1 VTADR
6 RVVIVGGGIGGW
18 TVASTLRSQGFDGG
32 LVLIEREA
40 ACYDRPPL
48 SKVALIDGS
57 PLSALAFADAATI
70 ADLRLDLRLGRT
82 AIRLDAEA
90 RSVVLDDGEVLHGDA
105 VVLATG
111 ANARV
116 PPFPGADLPG
126 VLTLRTYADVVALR
140 AFAARSVA
148 VIGAGL
154 IGAEAAA
161 ALRALGSEVVLID
174 PNEVPG
180 SRIFGSTMAKYL
192 HAMHAENGVDVR
204 ADTIAGVAP
213 VAPAGPDGGRLRVTL
228 GGGDSID
235 VDGVLV
241 GTGITIDTTLAA
253 GAGLDVDGAILVD
266 EDGRTSTPGVFAVG
280 DATRARFP
288 VDAPANPRGHWEAA
302 QQDGRAVAAAI
313 LGRSRE
319 PRGAE
324 WFWSDRYGHHV
335 EVVGDVVVRGR
346 EVVRSGAHPTVFR
359 IDGGLL
365 VGASSVDDPNA
376 VRAARRLIDRAVSV
390 SIAQLTDPHVP
401 LRSLL
406 AGA

>member
-1 VTADR
+1 MSGDR

-18 TVASTLRSQGFDGG
+18 TVASTLRSQGFDGD

-48 SKVALIDGS
+48 SKTALIDGS
-57 PLSALAFADAATI
+57 PLAALAFADAATI
-70 ADLRLDLRLGRT
+70 ADLRIDVRLGSN

-90 RSVVLDDGEVLHGDA
+90 RAVVLDDGEVVDGEA

-111 ANARV
+111 ASARI
-116 PPFPGADLPG
+116 PAFPGADLPG
-126 VLTLRTYADVVALR
+126 VTTLRTYADVVALR
-140 AFAARSVA
+140 ALAARTVA

-180 SRIFGSTMAKYL
+180 SRIFGSTMAQHL
-192 HAMHAENGVDVR
+192 HAMHAEHGVDVR
-204 ADTIAGVAP
+204 ASTIAAITP
-213 VAPAGPDGGRLRVTL
+213 VGTRLRVTL
-228 GGGDSID
+228 GSGDSID

-253 GAGLDVDGAILVD
+253 AAGLDVDGAILVD
-266 EDGRTSTPGVFAVG
+266 EDGRTSASGVFAVG
-280 DATRARFP
+280 DATRARVP
-288 VDAPANPRGHWEAA
+288 IDAPATPRGHWEAA

-313 LGRSRE
+313 LGLPRE
-319 PRGAE
+319 PRGAG
-324 WFWSDRYGHHV
+324 WFWSDRYGHHI
-335 EVVGDVVVRGR
+335 EVVGDVVAQGR
-346 EVVRSGAHPTVFR
+346 EVVRPGAHPTVFR
-359 IDGGLL
+359 IDGERL
-365 VGASSVDDPNA
+365 VGASSVDDPNT

-390 SIAQLTDPHVP
+390 SLAQLTDPHVS

-406 AGA
+406 PRG